1 MKIAISAAETSG
13 DLLGAKLVDSL
24 RKHNPNIDIEG
35 LAGEK
40 MVASGC
46 QQLWD
51 QKLVNVMGFSEVL
64 KKLPSLLRLRKTMIE
79 HFSTQK
85 PAVFIGVDAPDFNF
99 VIEKKLKSQGI
110 KTVHFISP
118 SVWAWRQ
125 SRIKKIKQSTDL
137 VLCVFPFEVDFYQKN
152 QQKALFVGHPL
163 AQILSPRQ
171 NYVSTKKVVLMPG
184 SREGEVKRLLP
195 EMIVAA
201 KLMAEQDPELAF
213 HLVLANDALRRW
225 AEQQTQ
231 GLKLTFSLGDA
242 HQRIAQ
248 ADLVLVASGTATL
261 EVALIGVP
269 MVVVYKLSA
278 ISYFIASRLL
288 KSPYTSLPNV
298 IANKP
303 LVPELIQKDANGVNI
318 AQQAMQI
325 LNSDNQTL
333 VEEFKA
339 IHAQLKHDT
348 DDEAAK
354 AILDLIGD
362 IQQSS

>member
-163 AQILSPRQ
+163 AQSLSPRQ
-171 NYVSTKKVVLMPG
+171 NHVSTKKVVLMPG

-213 HLVLANDALRRW
+213 HLVLANDALHGW
-225 AEQQTQ
+225 AEQQIQ
-231 GLKLTFSLGDA
+231 NLEVSISAGDA
-242 HQRIAQ
+242 HQRIEQ